1 MNNGYPPYPPYPPR
15 PYGPDWP
22 GPNVHP
28 DWPHYRYWHHWN
40 DSEPAALVPWN
51 TPCCPPSAD
60 ECVCVTYQDINLWNS
75 ISAVMGFT
83 ALNIND
89 FSGLSAL
96 SGISEM
102 LSAAWVVGEN
112 WENWTSA
119 ASAVPD
125 IYGKLSAISAQV
137 AKKAY
142 YSATSACLKEVY
154 ADPTYF
160 VGNGTKDHVL
170 RFNPIGELAFEKV
183 LSVTYEP
190 SADDPENP
198 NSYPY
203 TLVTN
208 KECDVVMKNI
218 TELKESVHD
227 LSTRI
232 TALDERVTALE
243 DAEAAQTIANNVVA
257 DIKKRITKLE
267 KAINN

>member
-1 MNNGYPPYPPYPPR
+1 M
-15 PYGPDWP
+15 
-22 GPNVHP
+22 
-28 DWPHYRYWHHWN
+28 
-40 DSEPAALVPWN
+40 
-51 TPCCPPSAD
+51 
-60 ECVCVTYQDINLWNS
+60 WNS
-75 ISAVMGFT
+75 ISAVLGFT
-83 ALNIND
+83 ALNIDD

-137 AKKAY
+137 VKKAY

-154 ADPTYF
+154 ADPIYF

-170 RFNPIGELAFEKV
+170 RFSQLGEMVFDKV
-183 LSVTYEP
+183 LDATYEP
-190 SADDPENP
+190 SAKDESNL
-198 NSYPY
+198 SLKYPY

-208 KECDVVMKNI
+208 KECDIVMKN
-218 TELKESVHD
+218 LQD
-227 LSTRI
+227 LTSAVSDIRNSI
-232 TALDERVTALE
+232 SGLNIRVKALE
-243 DAEAAQTIANNVVA
+243 DAEAAQTIANNVVT

>member
-1 MNNGYPPYPPYPPR
+1 M
-15 PYGPDWP
+15 
-22 GPNVHP
+22 
-28 DWPHYRYWHHWN
+28 
-40 DSEPAALVPWN
+40 
-51 TPCCPPSAD
+51 
-60 ECVCVTYQDINLWNS
+60 WNS
-75 ISAVMGFT
+75 ISAVLGFT

-125 IYGKLSAISAQV
+125 IYSKLSAISAQV

-208 KECDVVMKNI
+208 KECDVVMNYI
-218 TELKESVHD
+218 AELKESVHD

-243 DAEAAQTIANNVVA
+243 DAEAAQTIANNVVT